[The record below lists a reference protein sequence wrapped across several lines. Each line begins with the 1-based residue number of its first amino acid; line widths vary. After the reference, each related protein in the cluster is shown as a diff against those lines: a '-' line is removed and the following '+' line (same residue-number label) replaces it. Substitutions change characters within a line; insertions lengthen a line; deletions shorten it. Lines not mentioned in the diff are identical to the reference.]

1 MYGSEEVAGKGE
13 VGICEAGV
21 CEAEAGLESLGAGRG
36 SAGAR
41 WGSAGTVLFGVLV
54 EGACDPVENVL
65 AERSFPR
72 TLKGLGACEG
82 APDVLWDGSGVG
94 TRTGNPPLWYLFLR
108 RRRAEYLA
116 INVAPPNTT
125 IAGSKRMMNCMRPD
139 IIPEEPELERADV
152 EEEDGLLELLA
163 FALIAED
170 ASCKSPGISTASI
183 P

>member
-1 MYGSEEVAGKGE
+1 MYGSEDVAGG
-13 VGICEAGV
+13 GEAGI

-36 SAGAR
+36 SV
-41 WGSAGTVLFGVLV
+41 GTVPCDVLV
-54 EGACDPVENVL
+54 EEACDPVENTLVE
-65 AERSFPR
+65 ASFPLA
-72 TLKGLGACEG
+72 LKGLGVCEE
-82 APDVLWDGSGVG
+82 APGVLWEGSGVG

-108 RRRAEYLA
+108 RRRAEYLV

-163 FALIAED
+163 LALTEED
-170 ASCKSPGISTASI
+170 ASCKSPGMSTASI

>member
-1 MYGSEEVAGKGE
+1 MYGSEELAGGGE
-13 VGICEAGV
+13 VGI

-36 SAGAR
+36 SV
-41 WGSAGTVLFGVLV
+41 GTVPWGVLV
-54 EGACDPVENVL
+54 EEACDPVENALVE
-65 AERSFPR
+65 ASFPLA
-72 TLKGLGACEG
+72 LKGLGVCEE
-82 APDVLWDGSGVG
+82 APGMLWDGSGVG

-108 RRRAEYLA
+108 RRRAEYLV

-163 FALIAED
+163 LALTEED
-170 ASCKSPGISTASI
+170 ASCKSPGMSTASI

>member
-1 MYGSEEVAGKGE
+1 MYGSEELAGGGE
-13 VGICEAGV
+13 VGI
-21 CEAEAGLESLGAGRG
+21 CEAEAGLESRGAGRG
-36 SAGAR
+36 SV
-41 WGSAGTVLFGVLV
+41 GTVPWGVLV
-54 EGACDPVENVL
+54 EEACDPVENALVE
-65 AERSFPR
+65 ASFPLA
-72 TLKGLGACEG
+72 LKGLGVCEE
-82 APDVLWDGSGVG
+82 APGMLWDGSGVG

-108 RRRAEYLA
+108 RRRAEYLV

-163 FALIAED
+163 LALTEED
-170 ASCKSPGISTASI
+170 ASCKSPGMSTASI

>member
-1 MYGSEEVAGKGE
+1 MYGSEDVAGEG
-13 VGICEAGV
+13 EAGI

-36 SAGAR
+36 SV
-41 WGSAGTVLFGVLV
+41 GTAPCGVLV
-54 EGACDPVENVL
+54 EGTGDPVEIVL
-65 AERSFPR
+65 AEGPFPR

-82 APDVLWDGSGVG
+82 APGVLWEGSGVG

-108 RRRAEYLA
+108 RRRAEYLV

-125 IAGSKRMMNCMRPD
+125 IAGSKRMRNCMRPD
-139 IIPEEPELERADV
+139 IIPEEPALERADV
-152 EEEDGLLELLA
+152 EEGGGLLELLA
-163 FALIAED
+163 FALTVAD